1 MELFCGIDW
10 AEGHH
15 DVALVDGDGTRIAKV
30 RIDTGAG
37 GFSELVTLIAL
48 HSEEPTSVSVAI
60 ETDKNLIV
68 VALQAAGYVVYAINP
83 RAVARYR
90 ERHHQAGGK
99 SDPGDAVVLANIL
112 RTDRHQHR
120 PMPQLSERC
129 LGVRALARQHQEA
142 IWARQLTVNRLRSV
156 LLEFFPNALVAF
168 PILTHKA
175 AIEIIGAT
183 PTPAHALK
191 LTPKRVVALL
201 RRSGRGDRPGLAASI
216 LVKLQSPA
224 LRQPDRVEVALGR
237 AVTGLVTV
245 IEAMGSSIAELEA
258 AMTIEFETHNAA
270 EILTAVPGLGSV
282 LGARVLA
289 EVGDDSSRFASA
301 DGLRA
306 FAGTA
311 PITRA
316 SGRSKSVRAR
326 RIKNKR
332 LADAC
337 HWWAFASITKS
348 AGARAHYDRR
358 RAAGD
363 PHNAAL
369 RNLANKLLGRLWWCL
384 VNDVIWDEEDAWPA
398 PSDNLAQAAA

>member
-1 MELFCGIDW
+1 MPW
-10 AEGHH
+10 W
-15 DVALVDGDGTRIAKV
+15 RS
-30 RIDTGAG
+30 R
-37 GFSELVTLIAL
+37 FS
-48 HSEEPTSVSVAI
+48 P
-60 ETDKNLIV
+60 
-68 VALQAAGYVVYAINP
+68 
-83 RAVARYR
+83 
-90 ERHHQAGGK
+90 
-99 SDPGDAVVLANIL
+99 
-112 RTDRHQHR
+112 
-120 PMPQLSERC
+120 
-129 LGVRALARQHQEA
+129 
-142 IWARQLTVNRLRSV
+142 
-156 LLEFFPNALVAF
+156 
-168 PILTHKA
+168 KA